1 MSRISPHIYLS
12 ISPISHDSFTHVH
25 AQDLLA
31 NFLAA
36 DQHEKLENINTPTR
50 KAEFVGVRT
59 NLFNL
64 YLNYELGLRRS
75 VNTRAEVQLTQD
87 TFGRPYLKRTKRS
100 TRDVQETIDT
110 QINKDNEEGAAIP
123 SVSLSHSKQWLA
135 VVISDQ
141 SSIGIDIETP
151 NRMVSEALKRR
162 FFTQQE
168 QKSVIFSDYPVWLWV
183 IKEAVVKCIGK
194 GIQADL
200 TKVVVQ
206 MADKEASTTENWSF
220 DWHPSK
226 PRGQERV
233 YRFYAHYASM
243 EWFEG
248 RIWIHPLYVCAI
260 AIPSQN
266 EGGKNE

>member
-1 MSRISPHIYLS
+1 M
-12 ISPISHDSFTHVH
+12 
-25 AQDLLA
+25 
-31 NFLAA
+31 
-36 DQHEKLENINTPTR
+36 
-50 KAEFVGVRT
+50 
-59 NLFNL
+59 
-64 YLNYELGLRRS
+64 
-75 VNTRAEVQLTQD
+75 
-87 TFGRPYLKRTKRS
+87 
-100 TRDVQETIDT
+100 
-110 QINKDNEEGAAIP
+110 
-123 SVSLSHSKQWLA
+123 
-135 VVISDQ
+135 
-141 SSIGIDIETP
+141 GIDIETP
-151 NRMVSEALKRR
+151 SRMVSKALKRR
-162 FFTQQE
+162 FYTARAKE
-168 QKSVIFSDYPVWLWV
+168 CDFSDYPVWLWV
-183 IKEAVVKCIGK
+183 IKEAVVKCMK

-206 MADKEASTTENWSF
+206 MQTRKHQLRKGGF

>member
-12 ISPISHDSFTHVH
+12 ISPISHDSVSQLRT
-25 AQDLLA
+25 QDSLA

-36 DQHEKLENINTPTR
+36 DQHERLENINTPNR
-50 KAEFVGVRT
+50 KAEFVGVRI

-64 YLNYELGLRRS
+64 YLKYELSLRRS
-75 VNTRAEVQLTQD
+75 VSTQAEVQLTQD
-87 TFGRPYLKRTKRS
+87 TFGRPYLKLAKVS

-110 QINKDNEEGAAIP
+110 QMNKENVEGVAIP

-135 VVISDQ
+135 AVISDQ

-151 NRMVSEALKRR
+151 SRMVSEALKSR

-168 QKSVIFSDYPVWLWV
+168 QKSVIFSEHPVWLWA

-206 MADKEASTTENWSF
+206 MAAEETLTRENWSI

-233 YRFYAHYASM
+233 CRFFAHYASM

-260 AIPSQN
+260 AVPSQN